1 MTHTRTT
8 PASAAHPATRP
19 PAQLPA
25 GSARGRAR
33 RAREERMA
41 VRPLRS
47 GRYAVSTDGGT
58 YVVALEAQTCICPD
72 HQIRDARCKHLRRV
86 AIEVTENRVPSP
98 DQRTGI
104 CSVCGD
110 PTFVPVSATGPQLCK
125 GHTPTPGDLVR
136 DRESG
141 KLLIVTGL
149 TGARADE
156 RIVEERDQSVADFA
170 SNENYGDHETVI
182 EAVYVPA
189 RLPVEGTLDLSQR
202 RRYGFPASRLIPV
215 DRGYA
220 NVDEAARLPAGE
232 DFNEGKQGG

>member
-8 PASAAHPATRP
+8 PASATHPATRP
-19 PAQLPA
+19 ATQLPA
-25 GSARGRAR
+25 GSANGRAR
-33 RAREERMA
+33 RAREEQMA

-58 YVVALEAQTCICPD
+58 YVVALEAQTCTCPD
-72 HQIRDARCKHLRRV
+72 HQIRDARCKHRRRV
-86 AIEVTENRVPSP
+86 AIEITEHRVPSP

-125 GHTPTPGDLVR
+125 GHTPAPGDLVR

-149 TGARADE
+149 TSDRADE
-156 RIVEERDQSVADFA
+156 RIVQKRDQSVADFA
-170 SNENYGDHETVI
+170 SNANYGDHETVV

-189 RLPVEGTLDLSQR
+189 GLPVDGTLDLSQR
-202 RRYGFPASRLIPV
+202 RRYGFPASRLIAV

-220 NVDEAARLPAGE
+220 NVDEAARPPAGE
-232 DFNEGKQGG
+232 GFDEDEQDS